1 MADNSVIVAALE
13 KHFGH
18 KCFKSQLQEQAIK
31 CAVKKKQD
39 VYVSMPTGSGKSL
52 CFQLPGLMCENQLT
66 IVFSPLLALI
76 KDQIDHL
83 SKIKVQADSL
93 NSKMTTK
100 ERERVIH
107 DLRAIKTNIKF
118 LYITPEQ
125 AATKFFQELLHSLY
139 KHKKLAYFAVDEA
152 HCVSQWGH
160 DFRPDYLKLG
170 ELRSKYPDV
179 VWLALTATASKEVR
193 EDIYKQLHLRE
204 PVAKFCTPSFRSNL
218 YYDIVYKNSI
228 EDDFQHLASFAQ
240 HCLGDEKEFKA
251 LPKSQRGCGI
261 IYCRT
266 RDQVE
271 SVAVGVSKQGIAAV
285 AYHAGLKTAERSEVQ
300 EAWMRGDK
308 PIICATNSFGMG
320 VDKPS
325 VRFVIHWDVP
335 QNVAAYYQESGRAGR
350 DGLQSYCRLYYGRE
364 SVRSIRYLLQHDA
377 QRSRG
382 RGDRELLAERAQR
395 QFERIVDF
403 CEQTL
408 CRHKLFADYFGDPA
422 PDCSA
427 QCDVCK
433 RPKQAKKALETF
445 QRLCMDATFKS
456 EVSLQDCADLYE
468 GGRAGS
474 KRAAQEYA
482 ADDSDE
488 GGESHESQSKRAKK
502 DAEDFIRQQFKLR
515 KQISAARQLEQET
528 STQISRVRQAQST
541 ETKIAGLHQ
550 TQREK
555 YLDATIDALKANVK
569 KCEKVPDQ
577 QPRSAL
583 RHNDYEAMGVDLE
596 YEVFQKQRVANM
608 YRHAMAKQL
617 AIIKQQ
623 TAKETLMPLILDY
636 VPKPETSAK
645 GVWTGGSVAYFER
658 KLKELEEQKPQSLKE
673 PPKALRERRG
683 FKEEQSK
690 QTSIASFFTKVK
702 QEVKQEPEDETAKQ
716 LPAVKTEPA
725 ETAEDE
731 PVTVK
736 TEPNDVEAEMEV
748 EAKVE
753 PELNDEEKE
762 LKIEKEV
769 DVDLEAQLEKE
780 AQLELDFGE
789 RKYRLM
795 SNGDGS
801 YDTHRKTRVSHLEQ
815 EAQKKP
821 AKPTSGKL
829 SFAKEEPMEVD
840 IEDSMDAIGFTTAR
854 KMLEQKE
861 KKHSDLLNGTPQEE
875 DDKVNKTLSGGFMT
889 ARQMLEQKKLKEEK
903 SEKPTREHDKEKSS
917 TEHSKQ
923 KSSTVSNEEKP
934 SSQHGAEKSQPERSK
949 ETSSSESKEK
959 SSREHNKEKSL
970 REHNREKSQSEHS
983 KEKNLLEHSKE
994 KPPQEPSKE
1003 KASGEHSK
1011 EKSSRDHNKERS
1023 SRDPHKER
1031 SSREHG
1037 KDKSNASQQKN
1048 DVSKAVVQWLNPYYK
1063 RKIAT
1068 KELFKALAK
1077 LITQR
1082 ICDGSLGN
1090 GDACK
1095 SYIKETFHSL
1105 KMIEN
1110 DEDIEKYFTIAI
1122 K

>member
-1 MADNSVIVAALE
+1 MTDKNAIVEALE

-18 KCFKSQLQEQAIK
+18 KSFKSQLQEQAIK

-93 NSKMTTK
+93 NSKMSSK
-100 ERERVIH
+100 ERERVIM

-193 EDIYKQLHLRE
+193 EDIYKQLRLRQ
-204 PVAKFCTPSFRSNL
+204 PVAQFCTPSFRSNL

-228 EDDFQHLASFAQ
+228 EDDFHHLAEFAQ
-240 HCLGDEKEFKA
+240 HCLGDKEEFKS
-251 LPKSQRGCGI
+251 LPKPQRGCGI

-271 SVAVGVSKQGIAAV
+271 RVAAGVSKQGVAAV
-285 AYHAGLKTAERSEVQ
+285 AYHAGLKTAERTEVQ
-300 EAWMRGDK
+300 ESWMRGDK

-364 SVRSIRYLLQHDA
+364 DVRSIRYLLQHDA
-377 QRSRG
+377 QRARG
-382 RGDRELLAERAQR
+382 RGDREMLTERALK

-403 CEQTL
+403 CEQTR

-422 PDCSA
+422 PACTA

-433 RPKQAKKALETF
+433 RPKQATKALETF
-445 QRLCMDATFKS
+445 HRLCMDSTFKS

-468 GGRAGS
+468 GGRAGT
-474 KRAAQEYA
+474 KRAAQDYA
-482 ADDSDE
+482 SEDSDE
-488 GGESHESQSKRAKK
+488 RGDSHASQSKRVKK
-502 DAEDFIRQQFKLR
+502 ETEDFIRQQFKLR

-528 STQISRVRQAQST
+528 TTQISRVRQAQST

-555 YLDATIDALKANVK
+555 YLDAMIDALKANVR
-569 KCEKVPDQ
+569 KCEKDPDQ

-583 RHNDYEAMGVDLE
+583 KHNDYEAMGVDLE
-596 YEVFQKQRVANM
+596 YEVFQKQRVVNM

-636 VPKPETSAK
+636 VPKPETSSK
-645 GVWTGGSVAYFER
+645 GAWTGGSVAYFER
-658 KLKELEEQKPQSLKE
+658 KLKELEEQTPQSLKE
-673 PPKALRERRG
+673 PPKALRERKG
-683 FKEEQSK
+683 FKQEQSK

-702 QEVKQEPEDETAKQ
+702 QEVKVDAEDEATEQ
-716 LPAVKTEPA
+716 LLTVKTEPT
-725 ETAEDE
+725 EPTAEDE
-731 PVTVK
+731 PATVK
-736 TEPNDVEAEMEV
+736 TEPSEGEAETQP
-748 EAKVE
+748 KVKEE
-753 PELNDEEKE
+753 PELSDEEQ
-762 LKIEKEV
+762 LEKEMQLEQKAQQE
-769 DVDLEAQLEKE
+769 LEAQLEHE
-780 AQLELDFGE
+780 AHLEEEARLELEFGE

-815 EAQKKP
+815 ETQKK
-821 AKPTSGKL
+821 AEKATANKL

-840 IEDSMDAIGFTTAR
+840 IEHSIDAIGFTTAR
-854 KMLEQKE
+854 QMLEQKE
-861 KKHSDLLNGTPQEE
+861 KKHSSLMNGDQP
-875 DDKVNKTLSGGFMT
+875 DDSDKVDKTLSGGFMT
-889 ARQMLEQKKLKEEK
+889 ARQMLEQKRSKEERSDHKRIKDEKAEHSREK
-903 SEKPTREHDKEKSS
+903 SAREHSKDKSS
-917 TEHSKQ
+917 TEHNKH
-923 KSSTVSNEEKP
+923 KSSADQSKDKSPTEHS
-934 SSQHGAEKSQPERSK
+934 GEKSH
-949 ETSSSESKEK
+949 SED
-959 SSREHNKEKSL
+959 
-970 REHNREKSQSEHS
+970 
-983 KEKNLLEHSKE
+983 
-994 KPPQEPSKE
+994 
-1003 KASGEHSK
+1003 HSK
-1011 EKSSRDHNKERS
+1011 EKSSRDHSKEKDHNKEKS
-1023 SRDPHKER
+1023 SRDHSKEK

-1037 KDKSNASQQKN
+1037 KDKTNPNQQKN
-1048 DVSKAVVQWLNPYYK
+1048 DVSKSVVQWLNPYYK

-1095 SYIKETFHSL
+1095 CYIKETFHSL

-1110 DEDIEKYFTIAI
+1110 DQDIEKYFTIAI